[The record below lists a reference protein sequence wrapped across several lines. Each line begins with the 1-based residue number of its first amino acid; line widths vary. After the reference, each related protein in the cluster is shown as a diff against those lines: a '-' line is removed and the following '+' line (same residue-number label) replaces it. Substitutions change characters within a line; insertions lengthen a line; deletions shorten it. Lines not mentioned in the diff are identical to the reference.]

1 MQPLQ
6 EAVQNMKDISV
17 RNGAAS
23 MPSGARPLSKLPS
36 WGLALVAFTISL
48 AEEARPNILLML
60 ADDLGYQDLSCY
72 GSTAVQT
79 PHLDALAASGIRMDE
94 FYTASAV
101 CTPTRASILTGLYP
115 LRLGITRH
123 FKDDEAHLPSE
134 TITLPELLQDANYHT
149 AHVGKWH
156 LGGLHLRH
164 IADRANSIPG
174 PHEHGFD
181 HYQCQNE
188 EPPLR
193 GQMGADR
200 VLYRK
205 GGTCLIRNEKQVT
218 PDDPYYSM
226 HFTDINGDETVKLIH
241 KYSEDDRPFFINTW
255 WFVPHTPF
263 EPAPE
268 PHWTNAASLGISDD
282 QRRFRSMVQHMDAK
296 IGEIIKALEATGQ
309 RENTLILFLSD
320 NGAAYEGQIGLLRGG
335 KTDLHD
341 GGIKVPFIAS
351 WPRRIPAGQR
361 SNAFGVSTD
370 LMPTLC
376 AAAGIPFP
384 IAEGVDGVD
393 LLPHWLGGP
402 AAGFDQRGTVFWQLD
417 LYNHLQRQYPKPEP
431 YATEVAR
438 AGRWKLLAMD
448 GNPVA
453 LYDMLEDPY
462 ERENVLKARPEIVR
476 RLREELQSFLSAP
489 RLSPYNY

>member
-1 MQPLQ
+1 MKMTQPGSR
-6 EAVQNMKDISV
+6 AV
-17 RNGAAS
+17 
-23 MPSGARPLSKLPS
+23 PSCSAWVLVKGVQVLCLAIV
-36 WGLALVAFTISL
+36 GLAFA
-48 AEEARPNILLML
+48 AAQEERPNIILML

-79 PHLDALAASGIRMDE
+79 PHLDALAESGLRMDN

-115 LRLGITRH
+115 LRLGITKH
-123 FKDDEAHLPSE
+123 FRDDEAHLPPE
-134 TITLPELLQDANYHT
+134 TITLAELLQDANYHT

-156 LGGLHLRH
+156 LGGLHLAH

-181 HYQCQNE
+181 QYQCQNE

-193 GQMGADR
+193 GRMGADR
-200 VLYRK
+200 TLYRK

-226 HFTDINGDETVKLIH
+226 HFTDINGDETVRLIRD
-241 KYSEDDRPFFINTW
+241 YSKDNRPFFINTW

-268 PHWTNAASLGISDD
+268 PHWENAAAPGISDD
-282 QRRFRSMVQHMDAK
+282 QRRFRSMVEHMDAK
-296 IGEIIKALEATGQ
+296 IGEIVETLEETGQ
-309 RENTLILFLSD
+309 RDNTLLLFLSD
-320 NGAAYEGQIGLLRGG
+320 NGAAYEGQIGDLKGG

-351 WPRRIPAGQR
+351 WPAKIAAGSR
-361 SNAFGVSTD
+361 SSAFGITID
-370 LMPTLC
+370 IMPTLC
-376 AAAGIPFP
+376 AAAGIP
-384 IAEGVDGVD
+384 ISIEESVDGVN
-393 LLPHWLGGP
+393 LLSHWLGGP
-402 AAGFDQRGTVFWQLD
+402 AIDFETRGAVFWQLD
-417 LYNHLQRQYPKPEP
+417 LYENLQRHYPKPEP
-431 YATEVAR
+431 YATEGAR
-438 AGRWKLLAMD
+438 NGRWKLLARE
-448 GNPVA
+448 GVPVA

-462 ERENVLKARPEIVR
+462 ERSSVLKMRPEVAR
-476 RLREELQSFLSAP
+476 DLQVELQTFLSAP
-489 RLSPYNY
+489 RLSPYGR